1 MRTIHPISTL
11 LATVIL
17 SANIGAQSTVNVP
30 ADYSSIQD
38 AINASLTG
46 DTIMV
51 SAGTYPENLD
61 FQSKGLVLKSVDGAS
76 ATTISGGAN
85 NTLLLLDNTPAT
97 TVVDGFTLTGGNGR
111 PSSSSYGA
119 DYYGGAV
126 HASNGA
132 IALVKNCSLIR
143 NQITTGT
150 FAGGAYAGGAGT
162 QLTLE
167 HCVIAY
173 NHAWASG
180 GATLAD
186 YYAEITL
193 NRCTVFGNTSNSFF
207 GQQGGVAGANH
218 GDTWMNDCIIW
229 GNSGNQIDA
238 FGSPYNAG
246 VDFYVTY
253 TDVEGGY
260 SGTGNISG
268 NPLFF
273 DTSNDDFTLLTGSPC
288 IDAANPSSSLDPD
301 GSRADMGAYPMTG
314 SAFTISGTGLLSAAV
329 ATLSCANAP
338 SGSVVFFIYSVVGQ
352 GSSTLPS
359 GIVVDLIQS
368 KKLARVLPDING
380 QNTISGIVGS
390 GIGKSFWAQA
400 IAVNSM
406 AGTWVLSNV
415 ITETIN

>member
-1 MRTIHPISTL
+1 MKRLLPLCTL
-11 LATVIL
+11 LL
-17 SANIGAQSTVNVP
+17 LPSALLAQSTWYVP
-30 ADYSSIQD
+30 GDFPTIQD

-51 SAGTYPENLD
+51 SSGTYPENLD

-111 PSSSSYGA
+111 PSSSSWGY

-193 NRCTVFGNTSNSFF
+193 NRCTVFGNTSTNFF

-218 GDTWMNDCIIW
+218 GDTWVNDCIIW
-229 GNSGNQIDA
+229 GNYGNQIDA
-238 FGSPYNAG
+238 FGSPYNVG

-260 SGTGNISG
+260 SGTGNIDAD
-268 NPLFF
+268 PLFV
-273 DTSNDDFTLLTGSPC
+273 DLVNGDFHLQSGSPC
-288 IDAANPSSSLDPD
+288 IDAGNPSSSLDPD
-301 GSRADMGAYPMTG
+301 GTRADMGAFYFDQSGPTLTVSNLIAGQTAQVDIDNCTPAGAVFFVWSVAGGGPISTPFGDGYVSPPYNVIRLNADSAGAASQDKNVPGGASGVQVWFHGADAG
-314 SAFTISGTGLLSAAV
+314 SATMLNALALTIG
-329 ATLSCANAP
+329 
-338 SGSVVFFIYSVVGQ
+338 
-352 GSSTLPS
+352 
-359 GIVVDLIQS
+359 
-368 KKLARVLPDING
+368 
-380 QNTISGIVGS
+380 
-390 GIGKSFWAQA
+390 
-400 IAVNSM
+400 
-406 AGTWVLSNV
+406 
-415 ITETIN
+415 

>member
-1 MRTIHPISTL
+1 LLPLCTL
-11 LATVIL
+11 LL
-17 SANIGAQSTVNVP
+17 LPSALLAQSTWYVP
-30 ADYSSIQD
+30 GDFPTIQD

-51 SAGTYPENLD
+51 SSGTYPENLD

-111 PSSSSYGA
+111 PSSSSN

-186 YYAEITL
+186 HYAEITL
-193 NRCTVFGNTSNSFF
+193 NRCTVFGNTSTNFF

-218 GDTWMNDCIIW
+218 GDTWVNDCIIW
-229 GNSGNQIDA
+229 GNYGNQIDA
-238 FGSPYNAG
+238 FGSPYNVG

-260 SGTGNISG
+260 SGTGNIDAD
-268 NPLFF
+268 PLF
-273 DTSNDDFTLLTGSPC
+273 
-288 IDAANPSSSLDPD
+288 
-301 GSRADMGAYPMTG
+301 
-314 SAFTISGTGLLSAAV
+314 
-329 ATLSCANAP
+329 
-338 SGSVVFFIYSVVGQ
+338 
-352 GSSTLPS
+352 
-359 GIVVDLIQS
+359 VDL
-368 KKLARVLPDING
+368 V
-380 QNTISGIVGS
+380 
-390 GIGKSFWAQA
+390 
-400 IAVNSM
+400 
-406 AGTWVLSNV
+406 
-415 ITETIN
+415 

>member
-1 MRTIHPISTL
+1 MKRLLPLCTL
-11 LATVIL
+11 LL
-17 SANIGAQSTVNVP
+17 LPSALLAQSTWYVP
-30 ADYSSIQD
+30 GDFPTIQD

-51 SAGTYPENLD
+51 SSGTYPENLD

-111 PSSSSYGA
+111 PSSSSWGY

-186 YYAEITL
+186 HYAEITL
-193 NRCTVFGNTSNSFF
+193 NRCTVFGNTSTNFF

-218 GDTWMNDCIIW
+218 GDTWVNDCIIW
-229 GNSGNQIDA
+229 GNYGNQIDA
-238 FGSPYNAG
+238 FGSPYNVG

-260 SGTGNISG
+260 SGTGNIDAD
-268 NPLFF
+268 PLFV
-273 DTSNDDFTLLTGSPC
+273 DLVNGDFHLQSGSPC
-288 IDAANPSSSLDPD
+288 IDAGNPSSALDPD
-301 GSRADMGAYPMTG
+301 GTRADMGAFYYDQSPNLAITNLVAGQTAQVDIDNCTPAGAVFFVWSVAGGGPVNTPLGPGFVSPPLHIIPLTADSAGYAGLSQPVPAGASGRDVWFHGADLG
-314 SAFTISGTGLLSAAV
+314 SATMMNPLALTI
-329 ATLSCANAP
+329 
-338 SGSVVFFIYSVVGQ
+338 Q
-352 GSSTLPS
+352 
-359 GIVVDLIQS
+359 
-368 KKLARVLPDING
+368 
-380 QNTISGIVGS
+380 
-390 GIGKSFWAQA
+390 
-400 IAVNSM
+400 
-406 AGTWVLSNV
+406 
-415 ITETIN
+415 